1 MKQNQILS
9 LFVLILVSNL
19 FLMSNSRRTL
29 KSQRKSQ
36 VNSAPEIQDYS
47 INQSKPLIKHFRKHT
62 KKNKN
67 KVSGLAFTEKSSR
80 YINPY
85 RKSEMEQVFNDN
97 SYEGWLTVQADTLG
111 DSKRY
116 PNIPGVLDPAGKI
129 PLDSESKVINK
140 LWTSKNQ
147 EIPSK
152 YYLWARL
159 RGRYVYFSNDNKSLN
174 FLFYVHFDKVTG
186 VENLKNEDYCLNIFE
201 AENKWTL
208 CSTSEPQINKWACYF
223 TATVNNTDLKKDC
236 DSPVITPVQT
246 QIVERR
252 IEQPFIVIPVPQEY
266 CNSKWDYEENGNNWQ
281 CLCKDGAEQSPID
294 LPPPN
299 KAIDSSKSKP
309 IFDYVVVGPLH
320 TDSGLDGKVKSGTP
334 IRIEHDKGALKIF
347 HANFGKVVTLDG
359 TVYIAEEIV
368 FHTPSEHT
376 INGEKYPMEMQVVH
390 RAKSRGD
397 YGKQLILSFLF
408 QAKVGIYN
416 KFIDSLDFFIMPN
429 PHEKSKRLF
438 EKLYIPNVLLNNEDG
453 ETSLFKP
460 FSFYTYQGSMTA
472 PPCSEKVIHLVVSE
486 PIKLSPT
493 VIEMFKEA
501 LREPD
506 FQDPAGN
513 IIQAKPS
520 SLSNA
525 RVTQPLNGRSV
536 FHYDHSNYGL
546 PTITK
551 KEMEPQPRGHYEK
564 QTNEST
570 EYFFVEGNEPSRI
583 PGAIVVSD
591 DEAKSN
597 K

>member
-1 MKQNQILS
+1 
-9 LFVLILVSNL
+9 
-19 FLMSNSRRTL
+19 MS
-29 KSQRKSQ
+29 
-36 VNSAPEIQDYS
+36 
-47 INQSKPLIKHFRKHT
+47 
-62 KKNKN
+62 
-67 KVSGLAFTEKSSR
+67 
-80 YINPY
+80 
-85 RKSEMEQVFNDN
+85 
-97 SYEGWLTVQADTLG
+97 
-111 DSKRY
+111 
-116 PNIPGVLDPAGKI
+116 
-129 PLDSESKVINK
+129 
-140 LWTSKNQ
+140 
-147 EIPSK
+147 
-152 YYLWARL
+152 
-159 RGRYVYFSNDNKSLN
+159 
-174 FLFYVHFDKVTG
+174 
-186 VENLKNEDYCLNIFE
+186 
-201 AENKWTL
+201 
-208 CSTSEPQINKWACYF
+208 
-223 TATVNNTDLKKDC
+223 
-236 DSPVITPVQT
+236 
-246 QIVERR
+246 
-252 IEQPFIVIPVPQEY
+252 
-266 CNSKWDYEENGNNWQ
+266 
-281 CLCKDGAEQSPID
+281 
-294 LPPPN
+294 
-299 KAIDSSKSKP
+299 
-309 IFDYVVVGPLH
+309 
-320 TDSGLDGKVKSGTP
+320 
-334 IRIEHDKGALKIF
+334 
-347 HANFGKVVTLDG
+347 
-359 TVYIAEEIV
+359 
-368 FHTPSEHT
+368 
-376 INGEKYPMEMQVVH
+376 
-390 RAKSRGD
+390 
-397 YGKQLILSFLF
+397 
-408 QAKVGIYN
+408 
-416 KFIDSLDFFIMPN
+416 N